1 MDEQNSKRLTF
12 AEYIRE
18 MGGSGVVYDTEC
30 QGLIKHWK
38 GKDWIHVD
46 AYIAPIVHQILVDAA
61 EVHPRL
67 YAKLM
72 ETIVEAY
79 DELEMGLGLEP
90 DKPTLRRI
98 K

>member
-1 MDEQNSKRLTF
+1 MDEQGSKTLTF

-18 MGGSGVVYDTEC
+18 CGGAGAIYDQEC
-30 QGLIKHWK
+30 QELIKSWK

-46 AYIAPIVHQILVDAA
+46 DYIAPIVHQILVDAA

-72 ETIVEAY
+72 ELIVEAY
-79 DELEMGLGLEP
+79 DELIIGLGPEP
-90 DKPTLRRI
+90 DKPILRRI